1 MTILYGIKNCDSVK
15 KAKRWL
21 EQENIPYQFH
31 DFKTDGLSAE
41 LLQEFISASD
51 LTSLLNK
58 RSTTFRNLTDEIK
71 NNLSDEVIKENILAQ
86 PTLVKRPLLK
96 HDQAF
101 LVGFKDS
108 QYQAIFC

>member
-15 KAKRWL
+15 KAKKWL

>member
-15 KAKRWL
+15 KAKKWL

-58 RSTTFRNLTDEIK
+58 RSTTFRNLSDEIK

-108 QYQAIFC
+108 QYQAVFC